1 MKSSSRLG
9 KANAYA
15 RAASTQGIRKK
26 MLHLL
31 FDNKEPVEEL
41 TNKWAQFKKEHL
53 HKNDLR
59 RAFESI
65 QDHLHRDAEIKFLG
79 TNCEEIATEANPL
92 AVKKGS

>member
-1 MKSSSRLG
+1 MKSSSSLG

-41 TNKWAQFKKEHL
+41 ANKWAQFKKEQL
-53 HKNDLR
+53 HKNNLR

-65 QDHLHRDAEIKFLG
+65 QDHLQRDAQINFLD
-79 TNCEEIATEANPL
+79 TNGEEIATEANPL
-92 AVKKGS
+92 AGKKGS

>member
-1 MKSSSRLG
+1 MKSSSSLG

-59 RAFESI
+59 RSFESI
-65 QDHLHRDAEIKFLG
+65 QDHLHRDDKVFRY
-79 TNCEEIATEANPL
+79 
-92 AVKKGS
+92 KW

>member
-41 TNKWAQFKKEHL
+41 ANQWAQFKKEHL
-53 HKNDLR
+53 DKNDLR

-79 TNCEEIATEANPL
+79 TNGEGIATEVNPL

>member
-1 MKSSSRLG
+1 
-9 KANAYA
+9 
-15 RAASTQGIRKK
+15 

-65 QDHLHRDAEIKFLG
+65 QDHLHRDDKVFIYKWWGDSHWSQSFG
-79 TNCEEIATEANPL
+79 CEE
-92 AVKKGS
+92 KGLNSIKYLMKW

>member
-41 TNKWAQFKKEHL
+41 ANQWAQFKKEHL
-53 HKNDLR
+53 DKNDLR

-65 QDHLHRDAEIKFLG
+65 QDQRCRDKVFIYKW
-79 TNCEEIATEANPL
+79 
-92 AVKKGS
+92 

>member
-41 TNKWAQFKKEHL
+41 ANKWAQFNKEHL

-59 RAFESI
+59 SLLEHSRPPLQRS
-65 QDHLHRDAEIKFLG
+65 RDKDFRY
-79 TNCEEIATEANPL
+79 
-92 AVKKGS
+92 KW

>member
-41 TNKWAQFKKEHL
+41 ANKWAQFKKEHL
-53 HKNDLR
+53 DKNDLR

-79 TNCEEIATEANPL
+79 TNGEGIATEVNPL

>member
-1 MKSSSRLG
+1 
-9 KANAYA
+9 
-15 RAASTQGIRKK
+15 

-59 RAFESI
+59 RAFEGI
-65 QDHLHRDAEIKFLG
+65 QDQRCRDKVFIYKW
-79 TNCEEIATEANPL
+79 
-92 AVKKGS
+92 

>member
-1 MKSSSRLG
+1 
-9 KANAYA
+9 
-15 RAASTQGIRKK
+15 

-41 TNKWAQFKKEHL
+41 ANKWAQFKKEHL

-59 RAFESI
+59 RGFESI

-92 AVKKGS
+92 AGKKGS